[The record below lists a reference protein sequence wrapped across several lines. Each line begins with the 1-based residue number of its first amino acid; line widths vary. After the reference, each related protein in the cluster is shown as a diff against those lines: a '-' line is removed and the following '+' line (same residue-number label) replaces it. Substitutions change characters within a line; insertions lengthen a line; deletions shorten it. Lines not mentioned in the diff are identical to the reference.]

1 MSGIS
6 SPKSKPSPP
15 KASPTPAPKAASSPA
30 PKPAAKSP
38 SKPAG
43 KPLTKTPV
51 SGPTPAAKTAAT
63 QKTNPL
69 TQSMENGALQG
80 RTQVQLAQ
88 SNTLARSTL
97 APTSSPTN
105 APATS
110 PMPSASPSQGFSKQP
125 SQAPSPSPMPGP
137 TSDAGNKTAEAKPM
151 PLALSI
157 SIRDQFQADLKSGK
171 FKIEDYV
178 QAVEKG
184 QDLSGLDLSTV
195 DLNGRTLI
203 SKAKDPAN
211 LSGTIFP
218 KMLKDVTFQNV
229 DLTKA
234 TFKDSTLS
242 NVTMKDVKLDQ
253 ANLSGTTI
261 ESSKLNNLSG
271 DQVNFARSKISDTT
285 FTNPNLSRPKFQGAE
300 LSNVTFN
307 EGSLKGADFGEDD
320 SGKRSKASSLNQVQ
334 FNNIDLNGIFSTIE
348 GTDPSTGKPTKYSL
362 ISQYTSFADAKLKDV
377 SFNQKNPQTLN
388 QFNRS
393 AMENVRF
400 SGEALKDFDFQ
411 ETNLNNVQFKVP
423 QLKGTFKEASLD
435 RVDFRQ
441 SSLIGTK
448 FNQAII
454 ANTQFDGAD
463 LRATDFS
470 GVTLKLDNRF
480 TDAVMTGGEL
490 LPSSMDPKSLGIKP
504 GLLDS
509 LQGKI
514 GLDTFEEMKARMGST
529 IPSLRAEFA
538 KMGLDG
544 KGVRIVAIERDNEE
558 HATDVKAVINSPE
571 RFGGLATGAKTD
583 VVTYPMKMFKIEDV
597 KDSAEGFKAF
607 LDAGTKDYIDG
618 VGKHLKT
625 LAASS
630 DRPDIVNMSFGD
642 SRTSAVEEYWNQFL
656 NRQTPKKE
664 FMFPQIRQA
673 VLGDLASQ
681 DNTDPKVKTAQLT
694 RLADFLE
701 AHEKNSPVIQKAY
714 QEFGTLSNQLW
725 KDGMMLVVGA
735 SNEGKTL
742 SRLGL
747 PPRPG
752 SDISSMTR
760 AGKVLTAAAS
770 NTNGT
775 PDILTDDTIGGFSSR
790 GDGKTV
796 NPRLAAP
803 GDRVAINNGVTS
815 GTSFAAPYVTGVIAL
830 MKQAN
835 PKMSNDQ
842 ILTILQETAVKTGAS
857 EAEAGAGIIDPLA
870 AVRRAQ
876 SLK

>member
-6 SPKSKPSPP
+6 SPKSKPSPAKPNAPPPPPP
-15 KASPTPAPKAASSPA
+15 KASTSPA
-30 PKPAAKSP
+30 PKPAAKAP
-38 SKPAG
+38 IKPAE
-43 KPLTKTPV
+43 KPSSKKSVP
-51 SGPTPAAKTAAT
+51 GPASAAKTAAS
-63 QKTNPL
+63 QKPNPL
-69 TQSMENGALQG
+69 TQSMENRALQG

-88 SNTLARSTL
+88 ATTQSRSTL
-97 APTSSPTN
+97 APTPAPSPSLSPT
-105 APATS
+105 AVPTTTKGS
-110 PMPSASPSQGFSKQP
+110 SKIP
-125 SQAPSPSPMPGP
+125 SQAPSPVPGP
-137 TSDAGNKTAEAKPM
+137 TSEAGSKTADAKPLPAT
-151 PLALSI
+151 PLI
-157 SIRDQFQADLKSGK
+157 SVRDQFRADLKSGT
-171 FKIEDYV
+171 FKLDDYI

-195 DLNGRTLI
+195 DLNGRTFA

-218 KMLKDVTFQNV
+218 KTLKDVTFQNV

-234 TFKDSTLS
+234 RFQDSTLN
-242 NVTMKDVKLDQ
+242 NVTMSQVNLEQ

-261 ESSKLNNLSG
+261 ERSTLNNLSG
-271 DQVNFARSKISDTT
+271 NDVNFDRSKINDST
-285 FTNPNLSRPKFQGAE
+285 FTDPNLSRSKFQGVQMG
-300 LSNVTFN
+300 NVTFN
-307 EGSLKGADFGEDD
+307 GGSLKGADFGEDN
-320 SGKRSKASSLNQVQ
+320 SGKRSKASSLNNVQ
-334 FNNIDLNGIFSTIE
+334 FNNTDLNGIFQISE
-348 GTDPSTGKPTKYSL
+348 ASDPSTGKLMPVTI
-362 ISQYTSFADAKLKDV
+362 ISQYTSFADAKLKEV
-377 SFNQKNPQTLN
+377 SFNQKSPQTLN
-388 QFNRS
+388 QFHHS
-393 AMENVRF
+393 TLDNVRF
-400 SGEALKDFDFQ
+400 TAPELKDFGFQ
-411 ETNLNNVQFKVP
+411 GTNLHNVQFQVP
-423 QLKGTFKEASLD
+423 KLKGEFNEASLD
-435 RVDFRQ
+435 RVDLTK
-441 SSLIGTK
+441 SNLIGSQ
-448 FNQAII
+448 FNKSTI
-454 ANTQFDGAD
+454 ANTRFDEAD
-463 LRATDFS
+463 LRVTDFS
-470 GVTLKLDNRF
+470 GVTLKPGNRF

-504 GLLDS
+504 GSLDDLKERIS
-509 LQGKI
+509 SSTLE
-514 GLDTFEEMKARMGST
+514 DMKARIGST
-529 IPSLRAEFA
+529 IPGLRAEFA

-544 KGVRIVAIERDNEE
+544 KGVRIVAIERDDAD
-558 HATDVKAVINSPE
+558 HAADVKAVINSPE

-583 VVTYPMKMFKIEDV
+583 VITYPMKMFKIEDV

-630 DRPDIVNMSFGD
+630 EPPDIVNMSFGD
-642 SRTSAVEEYWNQFL
+642 NRTLALNEYWNQFV

-673 VLGDLASQ
+673 ILGDLANQ
-681 DNTDPKVKTAQLT
+681 DSNDPKVKTEQLT
-694 RLADFLE
+694 RLANFLE
-701 AHEKNSPVIQKAY
+701 THEKNSPVIQKAY

-735 SNEGKTL
+735 GNDGKTL
-742 SRLGL
+742 NQLGL

-752 SDISSMTR
+752 ADISSMTR

-796 NPRLAAP
+796 NPTLAAP
-803 GDRVAINNGVTS
+803 GDNVAINNGVNS
-815 GTSFAAPYVTGVIAL
+815 GTSFATPYVTGVIAL

-842 ILTILQETAVKTGAS
+842 ILTILQETAVKTGGS

-876 SLK
+876 ALK